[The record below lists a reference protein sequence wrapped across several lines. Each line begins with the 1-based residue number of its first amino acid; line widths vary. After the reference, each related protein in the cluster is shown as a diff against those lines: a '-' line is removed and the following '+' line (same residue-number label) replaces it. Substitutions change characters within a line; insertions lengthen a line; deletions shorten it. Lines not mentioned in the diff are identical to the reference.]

1 MGKQAVGKNGGPFR
15 GSGRARCGVGRAV
28 LTAAAVAVLAAGTSS
43 AQSAAAPRAP
53 RAGVVQQGLD
63 ELVGSDG
70 VPAALASVTDG
81 RGRSRAYT
89 SGVADL
95 STGAPVPRDGQV
107 RIGSNSKA
115 FTAVVVMQLVAEGRV
130 DLDGS
135 VDAHLPGLVRG
146 DGIDGRRITVRRL
159 LQHTSGLPDYT
170 GRLGEEIRAYE
181 PRELLSLALGQKA
194 DFEPGAGWKYSNTN
208 YVVAGLLVEEVT
220 GRSLAAEIERRVIR
234 RAGLR
239 HTYVPAPGELR
250 IRERHAKGYYR
261 ASPDAPFVDATE
273 WDPSWAWAAGQV
285 VSTPSDLDRFYSA
298 LLRGR
303 LVPRAQ
309 LDQMRT
315 TVPAGR
321 PFAEGAGYGLGLVS
335 TPLSCG
341 AVSWG
346 HGGSMTGYET
356 RGGTT
361 EEGLSVS
368 VAVTTQPGRAAQ
380 QHMERI
386 VDAALCSAAGAGG
399 SGAEGGR

>member
-1 MGKQAVGKNGGPFR
+1 MLTAVGAG
-15 GSGRARCGVGRAV
+15 
-28 LTAAAVAVLAAGTSS
+28 VLAVGAVVP
-43 AQSAAAPRAP
+43 QSAAAPPDP

-63 ELVGSDG
+63 ELVGSEG
-70 VPAALASVTDG
+70 VPAALASVADG

-89 SGVADL
+89 AGVGDL
-95 STGAPVPRDGQV
+95 STGAPVPRGGQV

-135 VDAHLPGLVRG
+135 VDTYLPGLVRG

-170 GRLGEEIRAYE
+170 GRLSEEIRAYE

-250 IRERHAKGYYR
+250 LRERHPKGYHR
-261 ASPDAPFVDATE
+261 AAPDAPFLDATE

-285 VSTPSDLDRFYSA
+285 VSTTSDLNRFYSA

-315 TVPAGR
+315 TVAAGR
-321 PFAEGAGYGLGLVS
+321 PFAEGSRYGLGLVS
-335 TPLSCG
+335 TPLSCRG

-361 EEGLSVS
+361 GDGVSVS
-368 VAVTTQPGRAAQ
+368 VAVTTQPGRAVQ

-386 VDAALCSAAGAGG
+386 VDAALCAAADTGG
-399 SGAEGGR
+399 EGERGER